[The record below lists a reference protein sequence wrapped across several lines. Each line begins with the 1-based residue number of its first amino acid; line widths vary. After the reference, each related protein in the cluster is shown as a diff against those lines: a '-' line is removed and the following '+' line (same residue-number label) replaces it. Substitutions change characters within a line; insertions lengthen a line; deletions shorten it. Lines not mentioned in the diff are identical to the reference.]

1 MSELKIRYVLVTVFM
16 EIPTKPP
23 AVEPKEVELVTG
35 VHLLNNQIGIT
46 NNSPAEPKSAGEIP
60 DVELVAQSPSAQ

>member
-1 MSELKIRYVLVTVFM
+1 
-16 EIPTKPP
+16 
-23 AVEPKEVELVTG
+23 VTG

-60 DVELVAQSPSAQ
+60 DVELVAQSQSAQ